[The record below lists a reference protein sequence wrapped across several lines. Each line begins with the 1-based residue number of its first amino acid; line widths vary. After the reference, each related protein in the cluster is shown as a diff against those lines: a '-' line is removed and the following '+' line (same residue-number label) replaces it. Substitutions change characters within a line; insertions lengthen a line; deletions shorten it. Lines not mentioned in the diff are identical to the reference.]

1 MNADTTL
8 GVYFLRKFF
17 LYFFEWLFSLHF
29 SRDRT
34 LLKNKQKSKL
44 ILQKTKKGER
54 MQKERKKERKKII
67 AIRRHTHKRLTRV
80 PKGRKGKKG
89 SKAQASDGRR
99 ARFLFSVVRRV
110 FETE

>member
-1 MNADTTL
+1 M
-8 GVYFLRKFF
+8 YFLIFF
-17 LYFFEWLFSLHF
+17 LCILERSNTKIETDFA
-29 SRDRT
+29 
-34 LLKNKQKSKL
+34 KNE
-44 ILQKTKKGER
+44 KGER
-54 MQKERKKERKKII
+54 EWREKERKKEII

-99 ARFLFSVVRRV
+99 ARFLFAVVRRV

>member
-17 LYFFEWLFSLHF
+17 LYFFDWLFSLHF

-34 LLKNKQKSKL
+34 LLKQKSKL
-44 ILQKTKKGER
+44 ILQKTKKER
-54 MQKERKKERKKII
+54 ECRKKERKKERKKII

>member
-17 LYFFEWLFSLHF
+17 LSFFDWLFSLHF

-34 LLKNKQKSKL
+34 NKSSKL
-44 ILQKTKKGER
+44 ILQKTKKER
-54 MQKERKKERKKII
+54 ECRKKERKKII

>member
-1 MNADTTL
+1 M
-8 GVYFLRKFF
+8 VV
-17 LYFFEWLFSLHF
+17 FSA
-29 SRDRT
+29 
-34 LLKNKQKSKL
+34 LLERSNFTMVQKSKL
-44 ILQKTKKGER
+44 ILQKTKKER
-54 MQKERKKERKKII
+54 ECRKKERKKERKKII

>member
-34 LLKNKQKSKL
+34 LLKKINKNRNSDFAKNEKRR
-44 ILQKTKKGER
+44 ENA
-54 MQKERKKERKKII
+54 ERKKERKKII